1 VKQDKPRTLLL
12 GLAYLAFISLGLP
25 DGLLGV
31 AWPSI
36 RAFFHLRLDALGGLL
51 MMSTGGYL
59 LSSFNSGRL
68 LAHMNVGML
77 LALSCLATAA
87 SLLGYA
93 SAPHW
98 WAMVVLALV
107 TGLGAG
113 AIDAGL
119 NTYAALH
126 FTSRTVSWL
135 HGFYGIGAALG
146 PIIMTYGITR
156 GHPWQ
161 WGYAVVG
168 TGQLALTVCFA
179 GTRSRWSETRSPK
192 GVDRM
197 AEAEPVS
204 SASTLR
210 LPAVWLSLAIF
221 FTYTGLEACA
231 GTWAYSLFVEARGIL
246 PITAGLWISAYYG
259 SLTAGRFLS
268 GIIAGRVPASFLLRL
283 CFCGIVSGAT
293 LIWLATSPWANS
305 MGLALT
311 GLSCAPVFP
320 SLIATTPARLG
331 KAHTANA
338 VGFQIA
344 SACLGPAVLPTVL
357 GVLAGRF
364 SLEVIGPTL
373 LGLAL
378 LALALHEGLL
388 AISEKTRNSPTLSS
402 GCTTASRG

>member
-1 VKQDKPRTLLL
+1 VKRHKSSWLIL

-36 RAFFHLRLDALGGLL
+36 RASFHLRLDALGSLL
-51 MMSTGGYL
+51 MMITGGYL

-68 LAHMNVGML
+68 LSHMRLGTL

-98 WAMVVLALV
+98 WVMVMLALV
-107 TGLGAG
+107 SGLGAG

-126 FTSRTVSWL
+126 FTTRTVSWL
-135 HGFYGIGAALG
+135 HGFYGIGATLG

-161 WGYAVVG
+161 WGYGVVG
-168 TGQLALTVCFA
+168 TGQLALTLCFA
-179 GTRSRWSETRSPK
+179 VTRSRWLETRTLK
-192 GVDRM
+192 EVGRTD
-197 AEAEPVS
+197 EAEPVS

-210 LPAVWLSLAIF
+210 LPAAWLSLAIF
-221 FTYTGLEACA
+221 FTYTGLEASA

-246 PITAGLWISAYYG
+246 PMTAGLWISAYYG

-268 GIIAGRVPASFLLRL
+268 GMFADRVPTSFLLRL
-283 CFCGIVSGAT
+283 CFCGIVSGAA
-293 LIWLATSPWANS
+293 LIWLATATWTNF
-305 MGLALT
+305 MGLALM

-331 KAHTANA
+331 KSHTANA

-344 SACLGPAVLPTVL
+344 AACLGPAVVPAAL
-357 GVLAGRF
+357 GVLSSRF
-364 SLEVIGPTL
+364 SLEVIAPCL
-373 LGLAL
+373 LVVGVLAF
-378 LALALHEGLL
+378 ALHEGLL
-388 AISEKTRNSPTLSS
+388 AIRVDSTQNSGLVS
-402 GCTTASRG
+402 GARTGIN